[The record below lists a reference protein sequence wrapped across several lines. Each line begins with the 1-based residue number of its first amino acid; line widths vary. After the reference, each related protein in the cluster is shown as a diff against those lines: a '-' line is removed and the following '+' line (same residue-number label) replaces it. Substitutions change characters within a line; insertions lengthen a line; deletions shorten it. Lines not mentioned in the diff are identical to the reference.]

1 MAKSV
6 LIDDNLFTQAQDYAE
21 VHGRSIPQQIEHWAE
36 IGRIAEDNPDLPYE
50 FIRDVLLATA
60 EIESASTK
68 PYVRRRKE
76 K

>member
-21 VHGRSIPQQIEHWAE
+21 LNCRSIPQQIENWAE

-50 FIRDVLLATA
+50 YIRDVLLATA
-60 EIESASTK
+60 EIESAPTE
-68 PYVRRRKE
+68 PYVRRKE